1 MILTDGEMEQ
11 IRQAIETQAGLD
23 EELVRRC
30 GPLIHMAK
38 FDEAVRSAF
47 VLLEERLRSMIDG
60 EGMTGTRLA
69 NTAFNPVNG
78 PLAQQLGHTGA
89 EREGL
94 RELYSGAFKL
104 FRNPTAHSVVG
115 YSAAE
120 GKAIIGLVDLMLKML
135 ERAEKM
141 PPPGLLPDNVE
152 KVVTTL
158 ETSVGPGAASRCRA
172 FLGRCMELGFRPG
185 AATYWIPIK
194 RYAFTQYDHWD
205 EPKRY
210 RIPVFYIEARKS
222 SNRISFPL
230 NTYYV
235 KAVGLDIDPIA
246 DELSALGFRP
256 SGKHR
261 NLVIDLRTC
270 NDQEFFNELFDLVVR
285 IADEFEETLD
295 QA

>member
-1 MILTDGEMEQ
+1 
-11 IRQAIETQAGLD
+11 
-23 EELVRRC
+23 
-30 GPLIHMAK
+30 
-38 FDEAVRSAF
+38 
-47 VLLEERLRSMIDG
+47 
-60 EGMTGTRLA
+60 
-69 NTAFNPVNG
+69 
-78 PLAQQLGHTGA
+78 
-89 EREGL
+89 
-94 RELYSGAFKL
+94 
-104 FRNPTAHSVVG
+104 
-115 YSAAE
+115 
-120 GKAIIGLVDLMLKML
+120 
-135 ERAEKM
+135 
-141 PPPGLLPDNVE
+141 
-152 KVVTTL
+152 
-158 ETSVGPGAASRCRA
+158 
-172 FLGRCMELGFRPG
+172 MELGFRPG

-194 RYAFTQYDHWD
+194 RYAFTQYDHWE